1 MSNNDSIIVTNKRKR
16 TILFDNFFQK
26 SINVPQLNLNNL
38 TIKNFNTE
46 LDLMERQLKLDQ
58 VYLREKRN
66 QFLK

>member
-58 VYLREKRN
+58 VYLREKKIN
-66 QFLK
+66 S